1 MCVSCANQRPPPWLP
16 RTEARGGQLVNGS
29 VEIALRLCSRCVVR
43 AAVMYRPILGPRVAQ
58 RSPLGCVGARCVVGV
73 VVVFGP
79 SLGAAVSHVFPA
91 THTRPSEGCDVG
103 RRADGAR
110 RGCVT
115 RHDMG
120 PSVVAII
127 GSFTVQY
134 NVYHD
139 ALVRRLSQGLESR

>member
-1 MCVSCANQRPPPWLP
+1 MFALCCSCRGDVQAYSGAACS
-16 RTEARGGQLVNGS
+16 TEIS
-29 VEIALRLCSRCVVR
+29 F
-43 AAVMYRPILGPRVAQ
+43 RV
-58 RSPLGCVGARCVVGV
+58 CWRCVVGV

-115 RHDMG
+115 RLDMG
-120 PSVVAII
+120 TSVVAII
-127 GSFTVQY
+127 GFLTVQY